1 MTREKNGDAV
11 KPLLIYDEILIMRVW
26 AIANQKGGVGK
37 TTTAV
42 NIAGILAE
50 KGNRVLLIDL
60 DPHGSL
66 TSYLGVDPETVEHS
80 VYDLFQQIAAAE
92 QPQIT
97 RVIQQTQFNH
107 LYLMPSSTAVA
118 TLEKQLGTKNGM
130 GLVLKQVLSHVTER
144 FDNVIID
151 CPPMLGLLMI
161 NALAVCKRVIIPV
174 QTEHLAIKGMERM
187 LRSMKMIQRSLNTDL
202 AYTILP
208 TMYDQRTLASKSSL
222 QTLQSSYKSQMTK
235 TIIPVDTRLR
245 DASHL
250 GKPLNYMNGN
260 SHGLIAYRKFVDTLI
275 GVKNTI
281 NRDVA

>member
-1 MTREKNGDAV
+1 
-11 KPLLIYDEILIMRVW
+11 MRVW

-42 NIAGILAE
+42 NMAGILAE

-66 TSYLGVDPETVEHS
+66 SSYLGVDPETVENS
-80 VYDLFQQIAAAE
+80 IFDLFQQVAE
-92 QPQIT
+92 KTPPQVT
-97 RVIQQTQFNH
+97 KVIQPTQFDR
-107 LYLMPSSTAVA
+107 LFLIPSSTAVA
-118 TLEKQLGTKNGM
+118 TLEKQLGTKSGM
-130 GLVLKQVLSHVTER
+130 GLVLKQVLNKVTEK

-161 NALAVCKRVIIPV
+161 NALATCKRVIIPV

-187 LRSMKMIQRSLNTDL
+187 LRSIKMIQHSLNVDL

-208 TMYDQRTLASKSSL
+208 TMYDQRTLASRGSL
-222 QTLQSSYKSQMTK
+222 QVLQEQHKDKMTK
-235 TIIPVDTRLR
+235 IIIPVDTRLR

-250 GKPLNYMNGN
+250 GKPLNYMKGE
-260 SHGLIAYRKFVDTLI
+260 SQGLKGYRKLVNALT
-275 GVKNTI
+275 GTKN
-281 NRDVA
+281 NASRDVA

>member
-1 MTREKNGDAV
+1 
-11 KPLLIYDEILIMRVW
+11 MRVW
-26 AIANQKGGVGK
+26 AVANQKGGVGK

-42 NIAGILAE
+42 NMAGILAQ

-66 TSYLGVDPETVEHS
+66 SSYLGVDPETVEQS
-80 VYDLFQQIAAAE
+80 IYNLFQQITLEQQLQVAA
-92 QPQIT
+92 
-97 RVIQQTQFNH
+97 VIQETQFEH
-107 LYLMPSSTAVA
+107 LFLMPSSTAMA

-130 GLVLKQVLSHVTER
+130 GLVLKQVLNKVAEQ

-151 CPPMLGLLMI
+151 CPPMLGMLMI
-161 NALAVCKRVIIPV
+161 NALAACKRVIIPV

-187 LRSMKMIQRSLNTDL
+187 LRSIKMIQRSLNNDL

-222 QTLQSSYKSQMTK
+222 QTLQNNYKSQMTK
-235 TIIPVDTRLR
+235 IIIPVDTRLR

-250 GKPLNYMNGN
+250 GKPLNYIKGD
-260 SHGLIAYRKFVDTLI
+260 SQGGVAYRKFVSSLI
-275 GVKNTI
+275 GVKQTV
-281 NRDVA
+281 NREVA

>member
-1 MTREKNGDAV
+1 
-11 KPLLIYDEILIMRVW
+11 MRVW
-26 AIANQKGGVGK
+26 AVANQKGGVGK

-42 NIAGILAE
+42 SMAGILAE
-50 KGNRVLLIDL
+50 RGNRVLLIDL

-66 TSYLGVDPETVEHS
+66 SSYLGVDPETVENS
-80 VYDLFQQIAAAE
+80 VFDLFQQIVAAE
-92 QPQIT
+92 QPQVLK
-97 RVIQQTQFNH
+97 VIKPTQFEN
-107 LYLMPSSTAVA
+107 LFLMPSSTAVA

-130 GLVLKQVLSHVTER
+130 GLVLKQVLNEVNEK

-161 NALAVCKRVIIPV
+161 NALATCKRVIIPV

-187 LRSMKMIQRSLNTDL
+187 LRSMKMIQHSLNTGL

-222 QTLQSSYKSQMTK
+222 QFLQKEYKSKMTK
-235 TIIPVDTRLR
+235 IIIPVDTRLR

-250 GKPLNYMNGN
+250 GKPLNYMKGD
-260 SHGLIAYRKFVDTLI
+260 SHGLKAYRGFVNTLT
-275 GVKNTI
+275 GVKNTV
-281 NRDVA
+281 NSEVA

>member
-1 MTREKNGDAV
+1 
-11 KPLLIYDEILIMRVW
+11 MRVW
-26 AIANQKGGVGK
+26 AVANQKGGVGK
-37 TTTAV
+37 TTTAI
-42 NIAGILAE
+42 NMGGILAE
-50 KGNRVLLIDL
+50 NGNRVLLIDL

-66 TSYLGVDPETVEHS
+66 SGYLGVDAETVENS
-80 VYDLFQQIAAAE
+80 VFDLFQQIAAAE
-92 QPQIT
+92 EPQVSK
-97 RVIQQTQFNH
+97 VIKPTQFEN
-107 LYLMPSSTAVA
+107 LFLMPSSTAVA

-130 GLVLKQVLSHVTER
+130 GLVLQQVLNKVTQQ

-161 NALAVCKRVIIPV
+161 NALATCKRVIIPV

-222 QTLQSSYKSQMTK
+222 QLLQNDYKSQMTK
-235 TIIPVDTRLR
+235 IIIPVDTRLR

-250 GKPLNYMNGN
+250 GKPLNYMKGD
-260 SHGLIAYRKFVDTLI
+260 SQGLKAYRGFVNTLT
-275 GVKNTI
+275 GVKNLV
-281 NRDVA
+281 NSEVA

>member
-1 MTREKNGDAV
+1 
-11 KPLLIYDEILIMRVW
+11 MRVW

-42 NIAGILAE
+42 NMAGILAE
-50 KGNRVLLIDL
+50 NGSRVLLIDL

-66 TSYLGVDPETVEHS
+66 SSYLGVDPETVEHS
-80 VYDLFQQIAAAE
+80 VYDLFQQIAATQQLQVAA
-92 QPQIT
+92 
-97 RVIQQTQFNH
+97 VIQETQFKH
-107 LYLMPSSTAVA
+107 LFLMPSSTAIA
-118 TLEKQLGTKNGM
+118 TLEKRLGAKNGM
-130 GLVLKQVLSHVTER
+130 GLVLKQVLNEVTEQ

-151 CPPMLGLLMI
+151 CPPMLGMLMI
-161 NALAVCKRVIIPV
+161 NALAACKRVIIPV

-187 LRSMKMIQRSLNTDL
+187 LRSMNMIQRSLNTDL

-222 QTLQSSYKSQMTK
+222 QALQRDYKSQMSK
-235 TIIPVDTRLR
+235 VIIPVDTRLR

-250 GKPLNYMNGN
+250 GKPLNYIKGD
-260 SHGLIAYRKFVDTLI
+260 SQGLVAYRKFVNTLI
-275 GVKNTI
+275 GKKIDIKNMSEKNTV

>member
-1 MTREKNGDAV
+1 
-11 KPLLIYDEILIMRVW
+11 MRVW
-26 AIANQKGGVGK
+26 AVANQKGGVGK

-42 NIAGILAE
+42 SMAGILAE
-50 KGNRVLLIDL
+50 RGNRVLLIDL

-66 TSYLGVDPETVEHS
+66 SSYLGVDPETVENS
-80 VYDLFQQIAAAE
+80 VFDLFQQIVAAE
-92 QPQIT
+92 QPQVVKAIKP
-97 RVIQQTQFNH
+97 TQFEN
-107 LYLMPSSTAVA
+107 LFLMPSSTAVA

-130 GLVLKQVLSHVTER
+130 GLVLKQVLNIVTEKY
-144 FDNVIID
+144 DNVIID

-161 NALAVCKRVIIPV
+161 NALATCKRVIIPV

-222 QTLQSSYKSQMTK
+222 QFLQKEYKSQMTNI
-235 TIIPVDTRLR
+235 IIPVDTRLR

-250 GKPLNYMNGN
+250 GKPLNYMKGD
-260 SHGLIAYRKFVDTLI
+260 SQGLKAYREFVNTLT
-275 GVKNTI
+275 GVKNTV
-281 NRDVA
+281 NSEVA